1 MDYKELKKTE
11 AGYLA
16 SNSKVFRQYGKVL
29 KYFLDKYSSY
39 SKNCCSDDVLFSD
52 IAKKYIASQ
61 RHDMQ
66 FVRDKEDY
74 KLRISYAAEFIIKNF
89 ASKDLIETALENYDG
104 EYTFED
110 VNNFLSKSY
119 LYNKIHPET
128 LEKIISEK
136 RVH

>member
-29 KYFLDKYSSY
+29 KYFLDKYGSY

-119 LYNKIHPET
+119 LYNKIHPKT
-128 LEKIISEK
+128 LEKIIFEK